1 MKRRSSEGHPS
12 LLEDGRVATESERI
26 SNQDGGKCCSWSARL
41 CRYRRDAR
49 IKLKKKIMKRSHILE
64 ERRKQVNPDIRK
76 SVTEVFDRIDAAS
89 DAND

>member
-1 MKRRSSEGHPS
+1 MLFLERSALP
-12 LLEDGRVATESERI
+12 LPKGRKNKTE
-26 SNQDGGKCCSWSARL
+26 
-41 CRYRRDAR
+41 
-49 IKLKKKIMKRSHILE
+49 KKIMKRSHILE

>member
-1 MKRRSSEGHPS
+1 MEMDSRTIK
-12 LLEDGRVATESERI
+12 TE
-26 SNQDGGKCCSWSARL
+26 
-41 CRYRRDAR
+41 
-49 IKLKKKIMKRSHILE
+49 KKIMKRSHILE